1 MASEAITGWKFPGCT
16 RTQRKP
22 RFSLLRTRRFRE
34 ILRIPRSR
42 ESLDSSPIYPEDLR
56 FHAELAS
63 QVHANFAPYT
73 FSGSGSQ
80 KSAVDNLWETTP
92 SRRCSTGVIIIP
104 HFLLTSSVQRCT
116 IGIERQ
122 EMKTMT
128 NKDCGKCK
136 GIGCWLVRRKNSQ
149 TGTMVKKCAACHGC
163 GKELTKEQA
172 V

>member
-122 EMKTMT
+122 EMKTLHEANEALEILVSWLHSELRQRRACT
-128 NKDCGKCK
+128 NQRKAARARRIRYMASN
-136 GIGCWLVRRKNSQ
+136 GILF
-149 TGTMVKKCAACHGC
+149 
-163 GKELTKEQA
+163 
-172 V
+172 